1 MSDIELKVE
10 SENKKNLKDIVKIIL
25 SNMITLLSG
34 IVVGFVIPKILGI
47 EDYGYYKTFT
57 LYCTYAGLFHFG
69 FCDGIYLL
77 YGDKNYDQL
86 EKSKFRFYSKFI
98 LIMELVISLSIAL
111 ITMLFFT
118 SESRFIFL
126 CLSLFV
132 VFQNIKNYFEI
143 ISQITRGF
151 SILSFNKILTSLL
164 TILVVLTLY
173 LLYKF
178 NGLNNIS
185 YKIYT
190 FLTLVILFLID
201 IIYCFL
207 YKEIVFG
214 KSTKFSEEKE
224 NIKKIFKCGIVLLIA
239 NLASVLLFTV
249 DRQFVNIFFD
259 NSTFAIYS
267 FAYTMLNLV
276 TVLTAAI
283 STVIYPIF
291 KRKSGDRIDKF
302 YNYFKS
308 IILILVFLSICSYFP
323 LVYIIRY
330 FLPDYVESLSV
341 FKVIFPG
348 LAMYSCVTIVM
359 NNYYKISMRNWDYFF
374 KNIIVLT
381 VSIAANFAA
390 YYIWGTVISISIASI
405 FVLFLRYYLLG
416 YYFDKLYKTKWYI
429 DTIYIVLLMSS
440 FYLNTLFAN
449 LWIGFGV
456 YIISFVL
463 ISYLLYAKLIKI
475 VFRKINF
482 ASKSMKK

>member
-10 SENKKNLKDIVKIIL
+10 DENKKNLKDIVKIIL
-25 SNMITLLSG
+25 SNVLTLLSG
-34 IVVGFVIPKILGI
+34 IMVGFIIPKILGV

-77 YGDKNYDQL
+77 YGDKNYEQL
-86 EKSKFRFYSKFI
+86 EKSRFRFYGKFM
-98 LIMELVISLSIAL
+98 LAMELIISISIAL
-111 ITMLFFT
+111 T
-118 SESRFIFL
+118 SLVFVTKESRFIFL
-126 CLSLFV
+126 CLSLSITLL
-132 VFQNIKNYFEI
+132 NIKNYFEI
-143 ISQITRGF
+143 ISQITRKF
-151 SILSFNKILTSLL
+151 NILSINKILTSLL
-164 TILVVLTLY
+164 TIIVVLTLY
-173 LLYKF
+173 LFYKF
-178 NGLNNIS
+178 NDLNNIS
-185 YKIYT
+185 YRIFT
-190 FLTLVILFLID
+190 ISTLVILFLVD
-201 IIYCFL
+201 VIYCYI

-214 KSTKFSEEKE
+214 KSTNFSEERE

-239 NLASVLLFTV
+239 NLTSGFLFTV
-249 DRQFVNIFFD
+249 DRQFVNILFD

-267 FAYTMLNLV
+267 FAYSMLNLV
-276 TVLTAAI
+276 TVLTASI
-283 STVIYPIF
+283 SVVIYPIL
-291 KRKSGDRIDKF
+291 KRKSGDRIDNF
-302 YNYFKS
+302 YNSFKS
-308 IILILVFLSICSYFP
+308 AILILVFSAICSYFP
-323 LVYIIRY
+323 LVYIITY
-330 FLPDYVESLSV
+330 FLPDYVESLSI

-374 KNIIVLT
+374 KNVIVLI
-381 VSIAANFAA
+381 VSILANFAA

-405 FVLFLRYYLLG
+405 FVLVFRYYLLG

-463 ISYLLYAKLIKI
+463 ITYLLYAKLIKM

-482 ASKSMKK
+482 TSNSMK